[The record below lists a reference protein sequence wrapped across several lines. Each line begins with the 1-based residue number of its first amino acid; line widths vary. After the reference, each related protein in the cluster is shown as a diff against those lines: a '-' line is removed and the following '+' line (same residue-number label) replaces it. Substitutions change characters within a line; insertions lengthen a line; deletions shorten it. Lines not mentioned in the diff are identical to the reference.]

1 MPYLGLIG
9 VENLRAGPLPLS
21 ASGHCSC
28 SSMYLSRRCPSLRF
42 GISWYGGKRRTKPER
57 YGFLR
62 EHALHSLAG
71 RAAPEAH
78 VADP

>member
-9 VENLRAGPLPLS
+9 ELTGRSAAPLRLRALLLLLDVPEPAMPVPAFWDLVV
-21 ASGHCSC
+21 
-28 SSMYLSRRCPSLRF
+28 RREAAHE
-42 GISWYGGKRRTKPER
+42 TER

-62 EHALHSLAG
+62 EHALHRLAG

>member
-21 ASGHCSC
+21 ASGHYSC

-42 GISWYGGKRRTKPER
+42 GISWYGGKRRTKR
-57 YGFLR
+57 SATGFSASTRFTVLR
-62 EHALHSLAG
+62 AG
-71 RAAPEAH
+71 RRPKRT
-78 VADP
+78 